1 MKKTKRIGVSALA
14 IAIAAAS
21 FSGMSANAKAPSG
34 TTNVPEGYVAF
45 DDQGTMKKVFTGQ
58 DADVA
63 YAAYYKA
70 AKSGTDINIVFDYM
84 FNYTELNIKNAT
96 AFNEIYKKYQGQL
109 GFDHYSESLGN
120 PDVGKNVLTV
130 TMYDN
135 LNADGKLSK
144 NPEDFQSKRD
154 LVIKMYRELL
164 EADALDTTLYQS
176 YYPSYAYLMEGQTD
190 NSVHITQIQDGE
202 TDALTEIAAKYDTDT
217 VVKAFE
223 SETEL
228 TCTYEISSIG
238 NIETS
243 VQIAKAI
250 EQNYQKAAVEVPVT
264 IQESAQTNTLSSDI
278 VDLSTAQ
285 IYGDPDNDAKVTPD
299 DAYQTLCY
307 FAKTSVN
314 ADAAFTDNSDETKEA
329 AAFAAADVNGDGIV
343 DADDAYLILRYYAAE
358 SVSGTP
364 SWD

>member
-84 FNYTELNIKNAT
+84 FNYTKLNIKNAT

-176 YYPSYAYLMEGQTD
+176 Y
-190 NSVHITQIQDGE
+190 
-202 TDALTEIAAKYDTDT
+202 
-217 VVKAFE
+217 
-223 SETEL
+223 
-228 TCTYEISSIG
+228 C
-238 NIETS
+238 
-243 VQIAKAI
+243 
-250 EQNYQKAAVEVPVT
+250 
-264 IQESAQTNTLSSDI
+264 
-278 VDLSTAQ
+278 
-285 IYGDPDNDAKVTPD
+285 
-299 DAYQTLCY
+299 
-307 FAKTSVN
+307 
-314 ADAAFTDNSDETKEA
+314 
-329 AAFAAADVNGDGIV
+329 
-343 DADDAYLILRYYAAE
+343 LR
-358 SVSGTP
+358 
-364 SWD
+364 